1 LAELSQFRLWWLL
14 HFAQP
19 VHFRTLLRTLSETP
33 PQSLLEVGSLDL
45 GRTELLVRVVRHAA
59 PQGRF
64 RYVGISRFEEAGG
77 PQVKQVYR
85 TLRELDTEVVLLP
98 GRLAEALPRWANH
111 LAGIDVILLWHPE
124 VLRPDDRLWFYIPR
138 MLSESGRVLME
149 WSDGRRTRWAVVSK
163 EEAIRRAEAVVRRR
177 AA

>member
-1 LAELSQFRLWWLL
+1 
-14 HFAQP
+14 
-19 VHFRTLLRTLSETP
+19 
-33 PQSLLEVGSLDL
+33 LDL

-59 PQGRF
+59 LQGRF
-64 RYVGISRFEEAGG
+64 RYVGVSRFEEAGG

-98 GRLAEALPRWANH
+98 GRFAEALPRWANH

-124 VLRPDDRLWFYIPR
+124 VLRSDDRLWFYIPR
-138 MLSESGRVLME
+138 MLSEAGRVLME
-149 WSDGRRTRWAVVSK
+149 WRDGRRTRWAVVSK
-163 EEAIRRAEAVVRRR
+163 EEANRRAEAVVRRR